1 MEDENLVLREKE
13 TELVRVRKQI
23 EALHLVI
30 PLLAE
35 NRDFVEHG
43 MAPPPPSLKAGITR
57 LRPGARPPAS
67 R

>member
-1 MEDENLVLREKE
+1 
-13 TELVRVRKQI
+13 VRVRKQI

-43 MAPPPPSLKAGITR
+43 IAPPPPSLKAGITR